1 MVKTKLPGVST
12 IEIMIV
18 LAISSVIFVIASST
32 FAVRERVSRDDAAR
46 LVVANIAKVRN
57 EAQQGVGPTT
67 ENGKTLLVGGN
78 QLFGQA
84 IEFVGSEM
92 IVYKL
97 MKTPGG
103 IIKPYEQ
110 YSVPL
115 TQQLQWWLT
124 RDDGADC
131 GLFNSC
137 YKQNDTEGY
146 QTIAGDPILLGDDSN
161 YRLII
166 VFRNNSGQS
175 YVFSRNSSVNDITS
189 DDFMG
194 PWADTLDNY
203 EYYRQRNLRLAYAVP
218 GNGATEQDRFLNA
231 PVQYYV
237 LFDLSIPNDQK
248 FEVVK

>member
-1 MVKTKLPGVST
+1 MFKTKRAGVST

-46 LVVANIAKVRN
+46 RVVADIAKVRN

-67 ENGKTLLVGGN
+67 EAGKSLLAGN
-78 QLFGQA
+78 EIFGQA
-84 IEFVGSEM
+84 IEFVDREM

-97 MKTPGG
+97 MKTPLG

-110 YSVPL
+110 YSIPL

-124 RDDGADC
+124 RDDGANC
-131 GLFNSC
+131 NAFNSC
-137 YKQNDTEGY
+137 YKQNDVEGY
-146 QTIAGDPILLGDDSN
+146 QPIANDPILLGDNTN
-161 YRLII
+161 YRIMI
-166 VFRNNSGQS
+166 VVRNNSGQS
-175 YVFSRNSSVNDITS
+175 YVFSRNSSVTDIAE
-189 DDFMG
+189 DNFMA

-203 EYYRQRNLRLAYAVP
+203 EYYRQRNLRLAYAVA
-218 GNGATEQDRFLNA
+218 GNGSTEQDRFFNA

-237 LFDLSIPNDQK
+237 LFDLSIPNDQD